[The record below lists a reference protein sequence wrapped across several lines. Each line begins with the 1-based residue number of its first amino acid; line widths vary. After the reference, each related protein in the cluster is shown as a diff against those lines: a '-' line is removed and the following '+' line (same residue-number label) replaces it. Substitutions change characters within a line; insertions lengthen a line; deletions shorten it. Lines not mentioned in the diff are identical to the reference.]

1 VRPSAVLVAVIASAA
16 VVGIAI
22 SAAQRPPSATPSPTH
37 APTPRPEPTAIPS
50 APVTGIGFTVA
61 DDPATGQVVLFG
73 GVGDGANTWLWV
85 AGHWVLARPPTSPPG
100 RIDASA
106 AYDPETEQ
114 VLLFGGGDARVN
126 GSPSFDDTWA
136 WDGYTWTE
144 LERLSHGEPIGEGSS
159 MAWDDA
165 LDEMVL
171 VTSAD
176 DTSGNDETW
185 VWSGSGW
192 VLQVQGDV
200 APSAFDLAM
209 AFDPVTRSLI
219 AEGCCA
225 TPQSPLG
232 ALDTTWR
239 WNGRRWIQLA
249 GTAEP
254 PAGFIPRPRSVDGP
268 SRALQLRSDAGAAGT
283 RLVDGNEVGTHERRP
298 PADRAG
304 GGDHRR
310 RDRSAGARGVGHAE
324 QPVRGPSRSTSG
336 RLTGPRGGSSTPP
349 SAETG
354 DSRPDVTGW

>member
-254 PAGFIPRPRSVDGP
+254 LPGSSLALDPSTGHLALCNCGPMLALPALASWTGTKW
-268 SRALQLRSDAGAAGT
+268 ALMNVARLPIEPEAVITDAGTGQ
-283 RLVDGNEVGTHERRP
+283 LVLVGSATPSSPFVAQPVHLWSLVGTAWRELD
-298 PADRAG
+298 A
-304 GGDHRR
+304 
-310 RDRSAGARGVGHAE
+310 
-324 QPVRGPSRSTSG
+324 PVN
-336 RLTGPRGGSSTPP
+336 
-349 SAETG
+349 
-354 DSRPDVTGW
+354 